1 MGKFCVTSN
10 IASKPETS
18 GSFFEYF
25 DPLDIHSTVAAIE
38 RRIVDRAYPARR
50 DAAIGRCGLLRR
62 VHHPN
67 GEVVYTTTADA
78 AFLQAVYGDKVRID

>member
-1 MGKFCVTSN
+1 MGMFCVTSN

-18 GSFFEYF
+18 GSFFDYF
-25 DPLDIHSTVAAIE
+25 DPLDIDSTVAAIE

-62 VHHPN
+62 VQPATMRRKF
-67 GEVVYTTTADA
+67 VMRTA
-78 AFLQAVYGDKVRID
+78 GGSRMP